1 MKANLYLG
9 STEVQASRS
18 MAEVQQLLVRFGAR
32 RIVQEFDAAGSVS
45 GMMFTIVTP
54 EGVELPFKLPV
65 RTQRLFDKI
74 QASRKQRAGRER
86 NVDVDR
92 ESALRIAW
100 RQLLA
105 WVKAQLAMID
115 TGMVEPVEVFMPYC
129 LMKGGATLFEQHK
142 AQKFKALPAP
152 PESDE

>member
-1 MKANLYLG
+1 MKTNLYLG
-9 STEVQASRS
+9 TTEVQASRS
-18 MAEVQQLLVRFGAR
+18 MAEVQQLLVKFGAR
-32 RIVQEFDAAGSVS
+32 RIVQEFGAGGSVS

-54 EGVELPFKLPV
+54 EGIELPFKLPV

-74 QASRKQRAGRER
+74 QSSRKQRGARER
-86 NVDVDR
+86 NIDSDR
-92 ESALRIAW
+92 ESALRVAW

-105 WVKAQLAMID
+105 WLKAQFAMID

-129 LMKGGATLFEQHK
+129 LLKCGATLFEQHK
-142 AQKFKALPAP
+142 AMKFKLLPAP